1 MKDYYKILGVKRTA
15 TPEEI
20 KRAFYQLAK
29 IYHPDATGAN
39 SQAKEIFYEINEAY
53 QVLSKLESR
62 LKYSIE
68 YQKYLMQDKHGSSNR
83 NGRGG
88 RT

>member
-15 TPEEI
+15 TQEEI
-20 KRAFYQLAK
+20 KKAFYQLAK
-29 IYHPDATGAN
+29 IYHPDICKGN
-39 SQAKEIFYEINEAY
+39 PLAKEIFYEINEAY
-53 QVLSKLESR
+53 QVLGKLERR

-68 YQKYLMQDKHGSSNR
+68 YQKHYFQEVNKENLR

>member
-1 MKDYYKILGVKRTA
+1 MKDYYKILGVSRTA
-15 TPEEI
+15 TQEEI
-20 KRAFYQLAK
+20 KKAFFNLAK
-29 IYHPDATGAN
+29 IYHPDVCKEN
-39 SQAKEIFYEINEAY
+39 SHTKEIFYELNEAY
-53 QVLSKLESR
+53 QILSKLESR

-68 YQKYLMQDKHGSSNR
+68 YQKFLMQSQNGTLKR

>member
-15 TPEEI
+15 NQIEI
-20 KRAFYQLAK
+20 KQAFYKLAK
-29 IYHPDATGAN
+29 IYHPDVSKN
-39 SQAKEIFYEINEAY
+39 NPKAKEIFYEINEAY
-53 QVLSKLESR
+53 QTLKDLESR

-68 YQKYLMQDKHGSSNR
+68 YQKHLTKNTNGKINSI
-83 NGRGG
+83 GRGG

>member
-15 TPEEI
+15 TQEEI
-20 KRAFYQLAK
+20 KKAFYQLAK
-29 IYHPDATGAN
+29 IYHPDASQGNPRAN
-39 SQAKEIFYEINEAY
+39 EIFYEINEAY

-68 YQKYLMQDKHGSSNR
+68 YQKYLMKIQLEKFNG